1 MVDFY
6 TVGPGGEVE
15 KNGKPIVDKLVAARN
30 EDKLHKFSESQLNKI
45 EEKVVKEN
53 RITVARKALN
63 KLAGSYPSGDVDDEG
78 NDLSIDDKIKQVKK
92 GDEFPYN
99 IPIIGWIC
107 QQIELA
113 ILRSKKNSIKEQILN
128 EIENGTISENNKNAL
143 GQNNVKVLNENDV
156 KDKILSEIKAE
167 EKKDAEFIK
176 KFGQIAAMA
185 INSERAGLNSEQK
198 DQIVEKFAKDNVNLS
213 TDKQLTEDQWKMLE
227 KAVEQHKKE
236 LQSKSQSTNVGREQ
250 EQLVVKPDP
259 AAIKTNKEQNIQ
271 QTQAVVQA
279 QQTQKQ
285 QVVTVQAPLQER
297 GGMQIAGLGNAGSHI
312 SSGAAGV
319 GTGQSQGKG
328 GPAI

>member
-1 MVDFY
+1 MLSVLQ
-6 TVGPGGEVE
+6 VVVSVHAMR
-15 KNGKPIVDKLVAARN
+15 IR
-30 EDKLHKFSESQLNKI
+30 LHKFSESQLNKI

-143 GQNNVKVLNENDV
+143 GHENVNVLNDNKEQL
-156 KDKILSEIKAE
+156 LSEIAAE
-167 EKKDAEFIK
+167 KKKDAEFIK

-198 DQIVEKFAKDNVNLS
+198 DQIVEKFAKDNVSLS
-213 TDKQLTEDQWKMLE
+213 TDNKLTEDQWKKLE
-227 KAVEQHKKE
+227 AIVEQHKKE
-236 LQSKSQSTNVGREQ
+236 VQAKLTNVGREQ
-250 EQLVVKPDP
+250 EQLVVKQNPVAI
-259 AAIKTNKEQNIQ
+259 AANKENVK
-271 QTQAVVQA
+271 QTQAVAQA
-279 QQTQKQ
+279 H
-285 QVVTVQAPLQER
+285 
-297 GGMQIAGLGNAGSHI
+297 GMQIVAGEVKGSM
-312 SSGAAGV
+312 SAGV
-319 GTGQSQGKG
+319 TGVGQGQGQNKGKG
-328 GPAI
+328 IG

>member
-15 KNGKPIVDKLVAARN
+15 KNGKLIVDKLVAARN

-143 GQNNVKVLNENDV
+143 GQNNFKALGENDI
-156 KDKILSEIKAE
+156 KNKIRNEIKE
-167 EKKDAEFIK
+167 EKAKDEEFLK
-176 KFGQIAAMA
+176 KYGQIAAMA
-185 INSERAGLNSEQK
+185 INSAEAGLNSEQK
-198 DQIVEKFAKDNVNLS
+198 DQIVGKFAKNNVNLS
-213 TDKQLTEDQWKMLE
+213 TDKILTEDQWKKLE
-227 KAVEQHKKE
+227 QLVERHKKE
-236 LQSKSQSTNVGREQ
+236 VQAKSTNVGREQ
-250 EQLVVKPDP
+250 EQLVVKPNP
-259 AAIKTNKEQNIQ
+259 AAIAANKGNVQ
-271 QTQAVVQA
+271 QTQAVAQVPKAKAEQVKV
-279 QQTQKQ
+279 QQT
-285 QVVTVQAPLQER
+285 VPT
-297 GGMQIAGLGNAGSHI
+297 GMQITGTSVVKAGTVIGSCAT
-312 SSGAAGV
+312 SV
-319 GTGQSQGKG
+319 GTGQSKSKVNALG
-328 GPAI
+328 